1 MASYSYLAVNPKG
14 KELKG
19 TVEADSPERAA
30 ELLKKDGLTV
40 ASVVMTG
47 ALGRDIS
54 LSFLDKKPK
63 PRDMAVFCRQFVSIV
78 NAGVAVI
85 KALEMLG
92 EQTENKRL
100 RAAILDCKAGIEK
113 GESLASSMRLHRDI
127 FPDIFITMAEAGE
140 ASGSLEVSFTR
151 MAEQFEKDSALRA
164 VVKKASTYPV
174 VVIVVAIGVVIAML
188 TFVIPNFESMFE
200 DLGTQ
205 LPGIT
210 LAVMALSHFL
220 VTRWYLVAGIVA
232 GLVAGIKSF
241 KASDSGKRFF
251 SGLHIKLPVINRLII
266 KTASA
271 RMARTLST
279 LLAAGIPMIEAL
291 DITSRT
297 MTNVY
302 FKEAIEQAKDDVAM
316 GNPLSETLQRSGV
329 FPPLVYHMAGIGE
342 DTGDVEGMMT
352 KMADYYEEEVQQA
365 TQQVMALLEPLI
377 IVLLAL
383 IVGTIIIAV
392 ISPMMTM
399 YSALDSI

>member
-14 KELKG
+14 KEMKG
-19 TVEADSPERAA
+19 TIDADSPERAA

-40 ASVVMTG
+40 ASVSKTG
-47 ALGRDIS
+47 ALGKDIS

-78 NAGVAVI
+78 NAGVSVI

-92 EQTENKRL
+92 DQTENKRL
-100 RAAILDCKAGIEK
+100 RAAILECKGGIEK
-113 GESLASSMRLHRDI
+113 GESLASSMRQHPDL
-127 FPDIFITMAEAGE
+127 FSDIFITMTEAGE
-140 ASGSLEVSFTR
+140 ASGSLEISFTR
-151 MAEQFEKDSALRA
+151 MAEQFEKDANLRA
-164 VVKKASTYPV
+164 VVKKATTYPV
-174 VVIVVAIGVVIAML
+174 VVVVVAIGVVIAML
-188 TFVIPNFESMFE
+188 AFVIPNFESMFK
-200 DLGTQ
+200 DLGTE
-205 LPGIT
+205 LPAIT
-210 LAVMALSHFL
+210 KAVVAMSDFI
-220 VTRWYLVAGIVA
+220 VSKWYLLAAIVA
-232 GLVAGIKSF
+232 GLFVGAKAF

-251 SGLHIKLPVINRLII
+251 SALSIKTPVIKELVI

-291 DITSRT
+291 EITSHT
-297 MTNVY
+297 MTNV
-302 FKEAIEQAKDDVAM
+302 FFREALEQAKDDVSM

-342 DTGDVEGMMT
+342 DTGDVDGMLT

-383 IVGTIIIAV
+383 IVGTIVIAV

-399 YSALDSI
+399 YTALDSM